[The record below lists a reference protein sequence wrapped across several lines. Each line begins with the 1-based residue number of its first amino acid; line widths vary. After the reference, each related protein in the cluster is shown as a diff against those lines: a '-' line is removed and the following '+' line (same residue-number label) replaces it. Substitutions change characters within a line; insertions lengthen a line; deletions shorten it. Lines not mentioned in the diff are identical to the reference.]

1 MPIIHQQ
8 NSIDI
13 TPEKFLRACSV
24 DELIELELLLSSNWV
39 QHRIE
44 ASKRQLTLELP
55 EEK

>member
-1 MPIIHQQ
+1 MPTIHQQ

-39 QHRIE
+39 QHRIT
-44 ASKRQLTLELP
+44 AHKRQLTLELP
-55 EEK
+55 EEN